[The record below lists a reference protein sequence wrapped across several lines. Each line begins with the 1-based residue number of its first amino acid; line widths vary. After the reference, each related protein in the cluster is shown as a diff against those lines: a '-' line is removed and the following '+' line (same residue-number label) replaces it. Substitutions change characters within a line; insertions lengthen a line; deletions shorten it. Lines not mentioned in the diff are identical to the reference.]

1 MELYLDTA
9 NIEQI
14 KAAFEV
20 GVLHGVTTNPSILLK
35 EKKERTVI
43 IKEVLENSKGL
54 VFVQVT
60 AENFEEMYEEALEIY
75 NIDKLRIGVKIP
87 VNTAGI
93 KTMKTLKEKNKNIPI
108 LATAIF
114 TAEQGLMAALAG
126 ADYIAP
132 YINRMENNGINS
144 GDVIEKIRKIYDD
157 GKLPTKI
164 LAASFKNTH
173 QVINVLARGAHS
185 ATISYDIFDAM
196 INNKLAQDS
205 VNKFTS
211 DWAELQSILKGQE

>member
-14 KAAFEV
+14 KDAFEV
-20 GVLHGVTTNPSILLK
+20 GVLQGVTTNPSILLK
-35 EKKERTVI
+35 EKKERKVVV
-43 IKEVLENSKGL
+43 KEVLQNSKGI

-60 AENFEEMYEEALEIY
+60 AESFEDMYKEALEIY
-75 NIDKLRIGVKIP
+75 NIDNSRIGIKIP
-87 VNTAGI
+87 VNTDGI
-93 KTMKTLKEKNKNIPI
+93 KTMKALKDNNKKIPV

-114 TAEQGLMAALAG
+114 TVEQGLIAALSG

-157 GKLPTKI
+157 GEFSTKI

-173 QVINVLARGAHS
+173 QVVEVLSRGAHS
-185 ATISYDIFDAM
+185 ATISYDIFNAM

-205 VNKFTS
+205 INKFTT
-211 DWAELQSILKGQE
+211 DWAELQKFLENQN

>member
-20 GVLHGVTTNPSILLK
+20 GVLQGVTTNPSILLK

-43 IKEVLENSKGL
+43 IKEILENSKGL

-60 AENFEEMYEEALEIY
+60 ADNFEEMYEEALEIY
-75 NIDKLRIGVKIP
+75 NIDTLRIGVKIP
-87 VNTAGI
+87 VNTDGI

>member
-20 GVLHGVTTNPSILLK
+20 GVLQGVTTNPSILLK
-35 EKKERTVI
+35 EKKERAVI

-75 NIDKLRIGVKIP
+75 NMDTLRIGVKIP
-87 VNTAGI
+87 VNTAGV
-93 KTMKTLKEKNKNIPI
+93 KTMKALKDNNKDIPI

-173 QVINVLARGAHS
+173 QVINVLARGANS

-211 DWAELQSILKGQE
+211 DWAELQSILKSQE

>member
-14 KAAFEV
+14 KSAFEL
-20 GVLHGVTTNPSILLK
+20 GVLQGVTTNPSILLK
-35 EKKERTVI
+35 EKKERDVV
-43 IKEVLENSKGL
+43 IKEILENSKGL

-60 AENFEEMYEEALEIY
+60 AERFEEMYEEALEIY
-75 NIDKLRIGVKIP
+75 SIDKQRIGVKIP

-93 KTMKTLKEKNKNIPI
+93 RTIKALKENNKNIPI

-157 GKLPTKI
+157 GNIQTKI

-173 QVINVLARGAHS
+173 QVINVLARGAHL

-205 VNKFTS
+205 INKFTS
-211 DWAELQSILKGQE
+211 DWAELQDILKNQK